1 MPAPMAD
8 MDIDYAAVDLPLLAA
23 AASDFS
29 NYPGEISNASAES
42 FLSKFPLP
50 VLLGALETGRDVPG
64 LETAVVASL
73 ERIFRTSYG
82 SRLLPHTVQYANAG
96 LKADSPL
103 VRKLT
108 CVAIGDL
115 LVAGQGDGGATVRA
129 LAEEH
134 LVAPLLLAVGD
145 GDASVAKAAVDAVG
159 RLARSRGGLELI
171 FNDKG
176 AGSGVLRDLASH
188 SSTIIRIRALAMAA
202 SIFGVSEGAAIAVQG
217 SGIFDVLAAELDNSD
232 DMLAQLNALELLC
245 EVAVTPHG
253 AKFLLAGNLIGRLT
267 STICNPTLDSLVRS
281 RAMTVAARLTAL
293 YDESPGSLMPAS
305 EAAGI
310 ADAFGE
316 VLKHMEEME
325 QNGQMVDATEHENA
339 LDAVSF
345 IGKTVQGA
353 ELLFDPRTMVSRRV
367 MNAAFLHRALNIK
380 LAGIHALATSA
391 GSERDPS
398 RVMLSERAEVQLRD
412 MIYSAAGERS
422 STRTPAGMFLI
433 FFQQSP
439 EVRLAMYRFTTPML
453 ARLWCVRELCASR
466 ELIDYL
472 LEPRLE
478 TNKDAMEWRHVCCVA
493 MTTALSSAIQRGQ
506 IPSSETLSRLEEFVR
521 KGPFQGKEEQKG
533 AVPIY
538 ATQERM

>member
-1 MPAPMAD
+1 MAD
-8 MDIDYAAVDLPLLAA
+8 MDIDQSGVDLPLLAA
-23 AASDFS
+23 AASEFS
-29 NYPGEISNASAES
+29 NYPGEISDASVES
-42 FLSKFPLP
+42 FLAKFPLP
-50 VLLGALETGRDVPG
+50 VLLSALETGRDVPG
-64 LETAVVASL
+64 LEPAVVTSL

-82 SRLLPHTVQYANAG
+82 SKLLPHTLQYANVG

-115 LVAGQGDGGATVRA
+115 LANGEKDGGATVRA
-129 LAEEH
+129 LAESQ
-134 LVAPLLLAVGD
+134 LAAPLLLAVGD
-145 GDASVAKAAVDAVG
+145 GDAYVAKAAVDALG
-159 RLARSRGGLELI
+159 KLARSPGGLELI
-171 FNDKG
+171 FTDKG
-176 AGSGVLRDLASH
+176 AGSGVLRDLASQ
-188 SSTIIRIRALAMAA
+188 SSATVRIRALAMAA
-202 SIFGVSEGAAIAVQG
+202 SIFGVSEAAAAAVQG
-217 SGIFDVLAAELDNSD
+217 SGIFNVLAAELDNSD
-232 DMLAQLNALELLC
+232 DMLSQLNALELLC
-245 EVAVTPHG
+245 ELAVTPHG

-293 YDESPGSLMPAS
+293 YDKSSGSLMSGA

-310 ADAFGE
+310 ANAFGE
-316 VLKHMEEME
+316 LLKFLEDME
-325 QNGQMVDATEHENA
+325 QNGQPVDATEHENA
-339 LDAVSF
+339 LDALSF

-353 ELLFDPRTMVSRRV
+353 ELLFNPQTMVARHV

-380 LAGIHALATSA
+380 LAGIHALATIA

-398 RVMLSERAEVQLRD
+398 RVLLSESAEAQLKD

-439 EVRLAMYRFTTPML
+439 EVRLAMYRFTAPML
-453 ARLWCVRELCASR
+453 ARLWCLRELCASR

-472 LEPRLE
+472 LDPRLE

-493 MTTALSSAIQRGQ
+493 MTTALSAAIERGQ

-521 KGPFQGKEEQKG
+521 RGPFQGKEDQKS
-533 AVPIY
+533 AIPIY

>member
-1 MPAPMAD
+1 MAD
-8 MDIDYAAVDLPLLAA
+8 MDIDQSGVDLPLLAA
-23 AASDFS
+23 AASEFS
-29 NYPGEISNASAES
+29 NYPGEISDASVES
-42 FLSKFPLP
+42 FLAKFPLP
-50 VLLGALETGRDVPG
+50 VLLSALETGRDVPG
-64 LETAVVASL
+64 LEPAVVTSL

-82 SRLLPHTVQYANAG
+82 SKLLPHTLQYANVG

-115 LVAGQGDGGATVRA
+115 LANGEKDGGATVRA
-129 LAEEH
+129 LAESQ
-134 LVAPLLLAVGD
+134 LAAPLLLAVGD
-145 GDASVAKAAVDAVG
+145 GDAYVAKAAVDALG
-159 RLARSRGGLELI
+159 KLARSPGGLELI
-171 FNDKG
+171 FTDKG
-176 AGSGVLRDLASH
+176 AGSGVLRDLASQ
-188 SSTIIRIRALAMAA
+188 SSATVRIRALAMAA
-202 SIFGVSEGAAIAVQG
+202 SIFGVSEAAAAAVQG
-217 SGIFDVLAAELDNSD
+217 SGIFNVLAAELDNSD
-232 DMLAQLNALELLC
+232 DMLSQLNALELLC
-245 EVAVTPHG
+245 ELAVTPHG

-293 YDESPGSLMPAS
+293 YDKSSGSLMSGA

-310 ADAFGE
+310 ANAFGE
-316 VLKHMEEME
+316 LLKFLEDME
-325 QNGQMVDATEHENA
+325 QNGQPVDATEHENA
-339 LDAVSF
+339 LDALSF

-353 ELLFDPRTMVSRRV
+353 ELLFNPQTMVARHV

-380 LAGIHALATSA
+380 LAG
-391 GSERDPS
+391 PS
-398 RVMLSERAEVQLRD
+398 RVLLSESAEAQLKD

-439 EVRLAMYRFTTPML
+439 EVRLAMYRFTAPML
-453 ARLWCVRELCASR
+453 ARLWCLRELCASR

-472 LEPRLE
+472 LDPRLE

-493 MTTALSSAIQRGQ
+493 MTTALSAAIERGQ

-521 KGPFQGKEEQKG
+521 RGPFQGKEDQKS
-533 AVPIY
+533 AIPIY